1 MSAPPTSSSR
11 ARSACRWSSTSSRTA
26 SSRPSSSAAWRIET
40 PIEQVVVNG
49 LILGMNY
56 ALIALGI
63 TLIFAIM
70 GVLNFAHGQMYVL
83 GGFVTYYVY
92 GVFGLNYFVALAAS
106 AVTVACVGLV
116 FERFLFRRVL
126 RITTREES
134 TMLLAAGT
142 ALLLD
147 SLGLA
152 LFGEKQRGVAPVVAG
167 VYEIFGA
174 FVPASRALIFVLA
187 GGLVGALLL
196 FIQYTRPGR
205 ALRAIAQDKETA
217 ALQGVD
223 IDRYSALGFALGAAL
238 AGLAGGLLV
247 TVFAV
252 NAGAGTPISIK
263 AFIMIMIGGAGVV
276 SGAILGAFAL
286 VGGYTTAILSVKLGV
301 SFWLCLPASGLAAAL
316 VGAVIG
322 WPILRLKGVYFA
334 MITLTLSEAAR
345 LAALNGG
352 TITQGATG
360 ILNIPLPGEVTFAG
374 VVLVPAFRALN
385 VHLAFYYLAAILLVL
400 GLFTVTRIASCRLGW
415 IFRSLRQDEALAA
428 SIGVNV
434 AKYRV
439 LAFALGCFFAGIA
452 GAFFTVS
459 QQSIYPSSFGVPDS
473 VYFMLY
479 CFLGGLSYVSG
490 PVVGAFVLFLGFEL
504 LHGLR
509 EYEMLTYAAIMIR
522 VMLWLPNGIVR

>member
-1 MSAPPTSSSR
+1 
-11 ARSACRWSSTSSRTA
+11 
-26 SSRPSSSAAWRIET
+26 
-40 PIEQVVVNG
+40 
-49 LILGMNY
+49 MNY

-187 GGLVGALLL
+187 GGLVGIFVLAGGLVGTLLL

-276 SGAILGAFAL
+276 SGAILGAFVLGFSEALGYFFIPGSTTYLMIL
-286 VGGYTTAILSVKLGV
+286 VGLIVFL
-301 SFWLCLPASGLAAAL
+301 
-316 VGAVIG
+316 
-322 WPILRLKGVYFA
+322 
-334 MITLTLSEAAR
+334 
-345 LAALNGG
+345 
-352 TITQGATG
+352 
-360 ILNIPLPGEVTFAG
+360 
-374 VVLVPAFRALN
+374 
-385 VHLAFYYLAAILLVL
+385 
-400 GLFTVTRIASCRLGW
+400 
-415 IFRSLRQDEALAA
+415 IFRPQ
-428 SIGVNV
+428 
-434 AKYRV
+434 
-439 LAFALGCFFAGIA
+439 GIM
-452 GAFFTVS
+452 GK
-459 QQSIYPSSFGVPDS
+459 PWG
-473 VYFMLY
+473 
-479 CFLGGLSYVSG
+479 
-490 PVVGAFVLFLGFEL
+490 
-504 LHGLR
+504 
-509 EYEMLTYAAIMIR
+509 
-522 VMLWLPNGIVR
+522 

>member
-1 MSAPPTSSSR
+1 
-11 ARSACRWSSTSSRTA
+11 
-26 SSRPSSSAAWRIET
+26 
-40 PIEQVVVNG
+40 
-49 LILGMNY
+49 MNY

-92 GVFGLNYFVALAAS
+92 GVFGLNYFIAVAAS

-147 SLGLA
+147 SLSLA

-167 VYEIFGA
+167 VYEVFGA

-187 GGLVGALLL
+187 GGLVSALLL

-223 IDRYSALGFALGAAL
+223 IDRYSGLGFALGAAL
-238 AGLAGGLLV
+238 AGLAGALLV

-276 SGAILGAFAL
+276 SGAILGAFVLGFSEALGYFFIPGSTTYLMIL
-286 VGGYTTAILSVKLGV
+286 VGLIVFL
-301 SFWLCLPASGLAAAL
+301 
-316 VGAVIG
+316 
-322 WPILRLKGVYFA
+322 
-334 MITLTLSEAAR
+334 
-345 LAALNGG
+345 
-352 TITQGATG
+352 
-360 ILNIPLPGEVTFAG
+360 
-374 VVLVPAFRALN
+374 
-385 VHLAFYYLAAILLVL
+385 
-400 GLFTVTRIASCRLGW
+400 
-415 IFRSLRQDEALAA
+415 IFRPQ
-428 SIGVNV
+428 
-434 AKYRV
+434 
-439 LAFALGCFFAGIA
+439 GIM
-452 GAFFTVS
+452 GK
-459 QQSIYPSSFGVPDS
+459 PWG
-473 VYFMLY
+473 
-479 CFLGGLSYVSG
+479 
-490 PVVGAFVLFLGFEL
+490 
-504 LHGLR
+504 
-509 EYEMLTYAAIMIR
+509 
-522 VMLWLPNGIVR
+522 